1 MYVYLSTSEYDDE
14 RTLTKFV
21 QVYYFYSYGTAAWL
35 GMISS
40 SSISRILN

>member
-1 MYVYLSTSEYDDE
+1 MYVYPSLPECDNKG
-14 RTLTKFV
+14 RLTKFA

-40 SSISRILN
+40 SSIPRI